1 MHHELIGPH
10 WGNFVI
16 IAVAGVITVACFIA
30 MLWML
35 IRPGETDRRHSK
47 YAILRDDR

>member
-1 MHHELIGPH
+1 MHHELIGPY

-16 IAVAGVITVACFIA
+16 IAVAGVITVTCFIA

-35 IRPGETDRRHSK
+35 IRPGEGDRRHSK
-47 YAILRDDR
+47 YAVLRDDR